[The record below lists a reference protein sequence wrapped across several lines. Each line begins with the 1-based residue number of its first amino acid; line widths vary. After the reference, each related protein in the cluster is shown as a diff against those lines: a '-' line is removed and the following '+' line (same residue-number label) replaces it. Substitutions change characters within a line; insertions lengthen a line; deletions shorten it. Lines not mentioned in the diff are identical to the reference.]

1 MTRHRRKP
9 SCALLLLLLANCGTP
24 DSNSISDADA
34 LTPLRLEE
42 ELRIGSVDDPDV
54 GFSRIGDVA
63 VDRDG
68 LVYVAETQDLRIR
81 VYDAEGQR
89 VLRTIGRA
97 GQGPGEFGSISGL
110 GLIGDTLWTTDFRLQ
125 RVTLMDPLGEVLR
138 TFQLPRLELEPL
150 PGVLMV
156 LAPDAFRPDGSI
168 TASVVQMMSTSSP
181 PTDSFSVPYV
191 RLDTTGTIV
200 DTLRYDRMAFA
211 RNTIEVGDREISV
224 PDPPPSSPLGINV
237 GDDRFVVDRPV
248 ATAPDG
254 ARFTVA
260 YVTASGDTTFRHE
273 FQYRPRTF
281 DSVVIDSLIHRRTA
295 FLARQTNVDMDA
307 VRAALRQAIQLP
319 TFQPP
324 IADGQ
329 VAEDSVLWLQ
339 REDDGTA
346 RRRWLLIAPDGARRG
361 ILEVPRGAQLRWM
374 RGDVVWAS
382 IPDEFDVPWLVR
394 YRIVPTEGDGSR

>member
-1 MTRHRRKP
+1 MTRRRRKP

-81 VYDAEGQR
+81 VYDAEGPR
-89 VLRTIGRA
+89 VRTIGRA

-125 RVTLMDPLGEVLR
+125 RVTLMNRLGEVFR
-138 TFQLPRLELEPL
+138 TFQIPRLELQPL
-150 PGVLMV
+150 PGIVMV
-156 LAPDAFRPDGSI
+156 LGPEKFRPDGSI
-168 TASVVQMMSTSSP
+168 TATVRQMMFASTP

-191 RLDTTGTIV
+191 RLDTTGKV
-200 DTLRYDRMAFA
+200 LDTLRYDRMAFA
-211 RNTIEVGDREISV
+211 QNQNTIEVGSRSISV
-224 PDPPPSSPLGINV
+224 PEPPPSSRLIVDV

-248 ATAPDG
+248 ATAADG

-260 YVTASGDTTFRHE
+260 YVTASGDTTFRRE
-273 FQYRPRTF
+273 FAYRPRTF
-281 DSVVIDSLIHRRTA
+281 DSVVIDSLIQRRTA
-295 FLARQTNVDMDA
+295 FLARQTNVDIDA

-319 TFQPP
+319 AFQSP
-324 IADGQ
+324 IAHGL

-339 REDDGTA
+339 REDGGA
-346 RRRWLLIAPDGARRG
+346 AQRRWLLIAPDGSPRG
-361 ILEVPRGAQLRWM
+361 MLEVPRAAQPRWI
-374 RGDVVWAS
+374 RGDIVWAS
-382 IPDEFDVPWLVR
+382 VPDEFDVPWLVR
-394 YRIVPTEGDGSR
+394 YRLVATEDGAH